1 MGWGYAS
8 PPPQTNKKIHI
19 LFFYIAYIINT
30 IHKKMKHYRSRS
42 NLRRSR
48 KPKSRN
54 NRRQRT
60 YRYRGGAAGGPAGA
74 AKRAQIAA
82 EIAAKRA
89 QIAAEIAAVDA
100 GFNAAMGGKVSDIK
114 LAIKQ
119 TINAGSSKEAKDRAL
134 SLMGSLNRYSPTRV
148 VNAVM
153 LAANQATADAAAAA
167 ARTGYLERHVLGDRP
182 NSFGTPLVHSG
193 NSKSQPAKHASPKHS
208 H

>member
-1 MGWGYAS
+1 
-8 PPPQTNKKIHI
+8 
-19 LFFYIAYIINT
+19 
-30 IHKKMKHYRSRS
+30 MKHYRSRS

-54 NRRQRT
+54 NRRRRT

-100 GFNAAMGGKVSDIK
+100 GFNAAMGGTVSDIK

-119 TINAGSSKEAKDRAL
+119 TINVASSKEAKEHA
-134 SLMGSLNRYSPTRV
+134 STLMGSLNRYSPTRV

-153 LAANQATADAAAAA
+153 LAANQATADAAAAR
-167 ARTGYLERHVLGDRP
+167 ARDDYLKREVLGPQPKLFDD
-182 NSFGTPLVHSG
+182 SLDHSRAD
-193 NSKSQPAKHASPKHS
+193 SKSQPAARAASPKPK
-208 H
+208 